1 MGEWLSGVF
10 SNPAVLSAIKVTFEM
25 AFASTLISAVLGV
38 AIGLW
43 LKNHVFTGKK
53 AVVRINRTLLGVPPV
68 VIGLLVYLL
77 TMRGGPLGPLSLLF
91 TVRGMVLA
99 QVLII
104 TPIISGMVFS
114 YAESA
119 VPAIRAFARTMGADK
134 KQTDRLI
141 ISELRNEIYFCIIT
155 GFGRAIS
162 EVGSVMLVGGNI
174 KGHTRTMTTMNS
186 LLKSQG
192 IYSEGIGLGV
202 LLLIM
207 AFILQTLGDYVR
219 KEQIRDENYCAPEE
233 NRKNG
238 SVHRRSENR
247 KRTGARACRT

>member
-1 MGEWLSGVF
+1 MIDWLRGVF
-10 SNPAVLSAIKVTFEM
+10 TNPAVLSAIRVTFEM
-25 AFASTLISAVLGV
+25 AFASTLISSVIGV
-38 AIGLW
+38 AFGLW
-43 LKNHVFTGKK
+43 LQSHEFAGKK
-53 AVVRINRTLLGVPPV
+53 VVIRINRTLMGAPPV
-68 VIGLLVYLL
+68 VIGLIVYLL

-91 TVRGMVLA
+91 TVGGMILA
-99 QVLII
+99 QTLII
-104 TPIISGMVFS
+104 TPIISGMVYS

-134 KQTDRLI
+134 RQTDRLI

-174 KGHTRTMTTMNS
+174 KGHTRTMTTKIS

-192 IYSEGIGLGV
+192 IYSEGIGLGL

-207 AFILQTLGDYVR
+207 AFILQSLADRVR
-219 KEQIRDENYCAPEE
+219 KEQIRDENY
-233 NRKNG
+233 
-238 SVHRRSENR
+238 
-247 KRTGARACRT
+247 

>member
-1 MGEWLSGVF
+1 MIEWLRGVF
-10 SNPAVLSAIKVTFEM
+10 TDPAVLSAIKVTFEM
-25 AFASTLISAVLGV
+25 AFASTLVSAVLGV

-43 LKNHVFTGKK
+43 LQNQEFAGKK
-53 AVVRINRTLLGVPPV
+53 VVVRINRTLMGVPPV

-77 TMRGGPLGPLSLLF
+77 TMRGGLLGPLALLF
-91 TVRGMVLA
+91 TVKGMILA

-114 YAESA
+114 YAEST
-119 VPAIRAFARTMGADK
+119 VPAIKAFAKTMGADK

-141 ISELRNEIYFCIIT
+141 LSELRNEIYFCIIT

-174 KGHTRTMTTMNS
+174 KGHTRTMTTMIS

-192 IYSEGIGLGV
+192 IYSEGIGLGL

-207 AFILQTLGDYVR
+207 AFILQTLSDSVR
-219 KEQIRDENYCAPEE
+219 KEQIRDENY
-233 NRKNG
+233 
-238 SVHRRSENR
+238 
-247 KRTGARACRT
+247 